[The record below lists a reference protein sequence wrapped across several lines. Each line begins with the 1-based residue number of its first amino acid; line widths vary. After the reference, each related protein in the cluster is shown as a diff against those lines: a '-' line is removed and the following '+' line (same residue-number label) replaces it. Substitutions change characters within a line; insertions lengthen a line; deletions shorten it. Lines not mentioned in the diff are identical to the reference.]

1 MGYHKT
7 NITRG
12 ELGKFSKIREEFEEL
27 QDALNQDNKVLA
39 ICELAD
45 LIGAIEAYG
54 ETFNLSLTDLIQMK
68 DSTKSAFLDGSRTSN
83 NINLIKSSEF

>member
-7 NITRG
+7 NINKG

-27 QDALNQDNKVLA
+27 QDAINQDNKVLA

-45 LIGAIEAYG
+45 LIGAIEAYS
-54 ETFNLSLTDLIQMK
+54 ETFNLSLKDLIQMK
-68 DSTKSAFLDGSRTSN
+68 DSTKSAFLDGSRTTN
-83 NINLIKSSEF
+83 NLLQKSYKEF